1 MRAGRSIAA
10 TQTEGRVSMSGVLVT
25 GGSGFVGL
33 PLLAELALDG
43 DEVHA
48 ISRSV
53 PSAEVP
59 GVRWHQLDMADGS
72 AVERLMADIAPE
84 RLVHLA
90 WYVEHGRFWSAPENL
105 VWVERSLHLLR
116 AFVRAGGRRI
126 VMLGTCA
133 EYDWS
138 SVEGPLEEARSA
150 VAPSTLYGIAKDSL
164 HRLAAAYARQ
174 EQLELAWARLFF
186 MYGPREQ
193 PGRLVPSV
201 IRSLLCGETVATT
214 SGEQQRDY
222 VHVDDVAG
230 ALAALARSQVVGPVD
245 IASGRAT
252 RIRDIVVEIAD
263 QIGASE
269 LLHIGELPDRP
280 DEPDVLVGCGARL
293 REQVGYRMQ
302 IGLPD
307 GIAGT
312 VQWWRER
319 L

>member
-1 MRAGRSIAA
+1 
-10 TQTEGRVSMSGVLVT
+10 MSGVLVT

-33 PLLAELALDG
+33 PLLAEMARSG
-43 DEVHA
+43 EEVHA

-53 PSAEVP
+53 PSAEIP
-59 GVRWHQLDMADGS
+59 GVHWHQLDMADGS
-72 AVERLMADIAPE
+72 AIERLMADIAPE
-84 RLVHLA
+84 RLIHLA
-90 WYVEHGRFWSAPENL
+90 WYVEHGRFWSAPENIL
-105 VWVERSLHLLR
+105 WVERSLHLLR
-116 AFVRAGGRRI
+116 AFVREGGRRI

-138 SVEGPLEEARSA
+138 GVEGPLEEARSA

-164 HRLAAAYARQ
+164 RRLATAYTHQ

-201 IRSLLCGETVATT
+201 IRSLLRGETVATT

-263 QIGASE
+263 QVGASE
-269 LLHIGELPDRP
+269 LLRIGELPDRP

-293 REQVGYRMQ
+293 REQVGYRFQ
-302 IGLPD
+302 IGLPE
-307 GIAGT
+307 GIADT
-312 VQWWRER
+312 VRWWRSR